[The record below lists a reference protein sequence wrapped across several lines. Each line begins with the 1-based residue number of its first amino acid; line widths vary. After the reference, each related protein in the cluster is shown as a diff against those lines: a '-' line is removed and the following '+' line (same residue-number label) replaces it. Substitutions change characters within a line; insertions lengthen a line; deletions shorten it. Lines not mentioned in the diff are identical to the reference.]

1 MPLRRA
7 VSRVK
12 FLPDTEAWAAAQH
25 KDGVVVRYVLSLDH
39 DRHQHGRCYWTVEA
53 RARGDTWRRF
63 YVSPDGRS
71 LLSEDGQPIAAAPR
85 KATASRR
92 ATAAAR

>member
-12 FLPDTEAWAAAQH
+12 FLPDTQAWAAAQH

-53 RARGDTWRRF
+53 RPQHPQRRRPANSSSAAQSHS
-63 YVSPDGRS
+63 VSASHGWS
-71 LLSEDGQPIAAAPR
+71 TL
-85 KATASRR
+85 KA
-92 ATAAAR
+92 